1 VTLLAHGLRPQVTG
15 IERVVLSA
23 ADQVLRA
30 RPDAR
35 LRVVVDALA
44 RWPAGLPVQ
53 VDVVPV
59 GRARAE
65 LLHPRSGACAG
76 ATLVH
81 SLGPAL
87 PSAPPGGRVY
97 TVHDWGPLTGGAMP
111 LRARAV
117 WGAAITQG
125 VWRCDALHLVSRETR
140 SATPRSLR
148 RLVAR
153 RRVTVGGV
161 GAPAVEPG
169 PPMPR
174 GEALLHVGAPVRR
187 RRLDLL
193 LHAVA
198 ESPDLTVDLVGDDL
212 VDLGGSRGARVLGR
226 LSDRDLEATYRHARA
241 LVLLSEYE
249 GMGLPVAEAA
259 ALGTPSVV
267 SAAVARAQPGWV
279 LPYLTV
285 VDPEDA
291 VALVAALRGA
301 GRSATTPPLGSP
313 ELRQPDEAL
322 LQLYRRLLPVG

>member
-1 VTLLAHGLRPQVTG
+1 MTLLAHGLRPQVTG

-87 PSAPPGGRVY
+87 PSAPQGGRVY
-97 TVHDWGPLTGGAMP
+97 
-111 LRARAV
+111 RAV

-193 LHAVA
+193 LRAVA

-226 LSDRDLEATYRHARA
+226 LSDRDLEATYRRARA
-241 LVLLSEYE
+241 LVLLSDYE